1 MATGTK
7 AYLCFIFTTAASVKQ
22 KARALSFLLLIQ
34 LQDGVPLPCFSP
46 LYIFISLS
54 LTSLILVFF
63 CVISSPCIL
72 LHFMSSFLTKAILFF
87 FFPLCIPFNPL
98 WKDLQEW
105 HLLTSS
111 SFPWLPIQHFS
122 SCTSFLFQRQS
133 SDFPSPNFS
142 FLLPQ
147 ITFSLWYLGTVP
159 PPSKIMKYLNG
170 RFWRQNPRPSVDE
183 KPDNNN
189 PL

>member
-7 AYLCFIFTTAASVKQ
+7 TYLRFIFTTAASVKQ

-87 FFPLCIPFNPL
+87 FFSPLHSFQSPLKGPPRVTSANIQLLPLTPNSALQQLYLFPFS
-98 WKDLQEW
+98 
-105 HLLTSS
+105 TSVFR
-111 SFPWLPIQHFS
+111 FPVS
-122 SCTSFLFQRQS
+122 K
-133 SDFPSPNFS
+133 
-142 FLLPQ
+142 FLLP
-147 ITFSLWYLGTVP
+147 TSTDHLLSLIFRNSPTSFQNNEILER
-159 PPSKIMKYLNG
+159 KILKAE
-170 RFWRQNPRPSVDE
+170 S
-183 KPDNNN
+183 
-189 PL
+189 

>member
-34 LQDGVPLPCFSP
+34 LQDEVPLPCFFP

-87 FFPLCIPFNPL
+87 FSPLPSFQSPLKGPPRVTSANIQLLPLTPISALQQLYLFPFS
-98 WKDLQEW
+98 
-105 HLLTSS
+105 TSVFR
-111 SFPWLPIQHFS
+111 FPVS
-122 SCTSFLFQRQS
+122 K
-133 SDFPSPNFS
+133 
-142 FLLPQ
+142 FLLP
-147 ITFSLWYLGTVP
+147 TSTDHLLSLIFRNSPTSFQNNEILER
-159 PPSKIMKYLNG
+159 KILKAE
-170 RFWRQNPRPSVDE
+170 S
-183 KPDNNN
+183 
-189 PL
+189 

>member
-1 MATGTK
+1 MLFPLV
-7 AYLCFIFTTAASVKQ
+7 YFYFIVTYKLNT
-22 KARALSFLLLIQ
+22 SFLL
-34 LQDGVPLPCFSP
+34 C
-46 LYIFISLS
+46 Y
-54 LTSLILVFF
+54 
-63 CVISSPCIL
+63 
-72 LHFMSSFLTKAILFF
+72 FLTMHSPSLHVIIPYKGHPF

-189 PL
+189 NPL